1 MIIVHIFVT
10 TISLYMNFFLGGIS
24 FLVVL
29 FAAYIGGCHVAEMVV
44 PCARGDGSLHGKL
57 VK

>member
-1 MIIVHIFVT
+1 
-10 TISLYMNFFLGGIS
+10 MNFFLGGIS

-29 FAAYIGGCHVAEMVV
+29 FAAYIGGCHIAEMVV